1 LVEAKA
7 MNEDKKTV
15 QRKNRKVDGEYR
27 KIMNS
32 DESVVFYRN
41 DEELPERPKEMASP
55 SPARQRND
63 AIKIENLSNLSSIKK
78 NSSQKKGDFNTTHS
92 ASPRAGNKISV
103 TKFDLKQMK

>member
-1 LVEAKA
+1 

-15 QRKNRKVDGEYR
+15 QRKNRKVDDEYR

-32 DESVVFYRN
+32 DESVVFYQN
-41 DEELPERPKEMASP
+41 DEDLPERPKEMASP
-55 SPARQRND
+55 SPTRKRND

-78 NSSQKKGDFNTTHS
+78 NSSQKKGDLNTTHS
-92 ASPRAGNKISV
+92 VSPRIGNKISV